1 MEDYKRIII
10 ERINTKYQGLGNTK
24 EYKNII
30 KNIDNITKIAYK
42 LSKYISDSED
52 EDKMIWDVIKE
63 FEEDD

>member
-1 MEDYKRIII
+1 MEEYKKLII

-52 EDKMIWDVIKE
+52 EDRMIYDVIKE

>member
-1 MEDYKRIII
+1 MEEYKKLII
-10 ERINTKYQGLGNTK
+10 ERINTKYYRLGNTK

-52 EDKMIWDVIKE
+52 EDRMIYNVIKE